1 MIQVLQNEKEIFYG
15 EVREITDNIDFTKH
29 IYAVG
34 ELAFLFDSIQPQK
47 VYQCSPLQMFT
58 EIINIHNSQVEQK
71 KQFKV
76 GEVSVTDANDYV
88 YHFTNREDTLTVLR
102 DKLCTPLNG
111 YLKIT
116 KVNGERY
123 INLVPIERYGKHCTQ
138 EIQFGENLLDYSANS
153 TSVNI
158 ATSVIPIGAMIEE
171 ENRTSKA
178 VKGLD
183 EYVTI
188 VGTAVD
194 DYHKKT
200 DDDYVIN
207 DAAVSQFGHIRV
219 TKEWPDVNSPE
230 ILREKATEWIKQTQF
245 ADLILNVSA
254 FDRNLSDI
262 NIDSFDLGDIVS
274 VWAVPFGMESVTFPV
289 QKKTIYMND
298 ITKNYIVLGNKFQK
312 SYTSQASTAVEQI
325 KEEIPEISP
334 LLQMAKDNAV
344 TLLTDP
350 TKGYVSYIF
359 DKDGNRTEIW
369 ISDNKDSTKATRK
382 WVWNSSGLGY
392 LYLENGE
399 WKSDVAITMDGAI
412 VADKITTG
420 TMLADRIRG
429 GILEVGGTKF
439 AKDGIISVKNNQ
451 DSIIVTL
458 DVNGLKMN
466 SGSINLN
473 NKFSVNN
480 DGYMTSTSGK
490 IGGFEIDTDNLSIGD
505 ATLQRN
511 KIGCGTAGN
520 GIVNLVGNRSSDN
533 AKYGFIQISNSGNP
547 DKDEVL
553 AGIRIY
559 GNGLVRKYG
568 GNGNVEWER
577 WLSNIPES

>member
-1 MIQVLQNEKEIFYG
+1 MIRVLQNEREIFYG

-194 DYHKKT
+194 DYHKNT

-254 FDRNLSDI
+254 FDRNLSDV

-312 SYTSQASTAVEQI
+312 SYTSQASKAVEQI
-325 KEEIPEISP
+325 KEEIPALSP
-334 LLQMAKDNAV
+334 ILEQARENAI
-344 TLLTDP
+344 LMLTDP

-392 LYLENGE
+392 FYKENDV
-399 WKSDVAITMDGAI
+399 WKTNVAITMDGAI
-412 VADKITTG
+412 VADTITTG
-420 TMLADRIRG
+420 TMSADRVRG
-429 GILEVGGTKF
+429 GIFEVGGTKF
-439 AKDGIISVKNNQ
+439 AKDGIISVKNNK

-466 SGSINLN
+466 SGTINLN

-490 IGGFEIDTDNLSIGD
+490 IGGFEIKNDNLSIGD
-505 ATLQRN
+505 ATLQADRM
-511 KIGCGTAGN
+511 GCGSAGY
-520 GIVNLVGNRSSDN
+520 GIVNIVGNRSSDN
-533 AKYGFIQISNSGNP
+533 ARFGYIQLSNSGNP
-547 DKDEVL
+547 DTCL

-568 GNGNVEWER
+568 GDGSVSWER

>member
-1 MIQVLQNEKEIFYG
+1 MIRVLQNEKEIFYG

-76 GEVSVTDANDYV
+76 GEVSVTDVNDYV

-289 QKKTIYMND
+289 QKKTIYMTD

-312 SYTSQASTAVEQI
+312 SYTSQASTAVEKI

-350 TKGYVSYIF
+350 TKGYISYIF

-439 AKDGIISVKNNQ
+439 AKDGIISVKNNK

-458 DVNGLKMN
+458 DVNGLTMN

-473 NKFSVNN
+473 NKFSVNSN
-480 DGYMTSTSGK
+480 GYMTSTSGK

-505 ATLQRN
+505 ATLRRDR
-511 KIGCGTAGN
+511 IGCGSAGY
-520 GIVNLVGNRSSDN
+520 GIVNIVGDRSSDN
-533 AKYGFIQISNSGNP
+533 ARFGYIQLSNSGNS
-547 DKDEVL
+547 DECL

-568 GNGNVEWER
+568 GDGSVSWER

>member
-1 MIQVLQNEKEIFYG
+1 MIRVLQNEKEIFYG

-194 DYHKKT
+194 DYHKNT

-312 SYTSQASTAVEQI
+312 SYTSQASTAVEKI

-350 TKGYVSYIF
+350 TKGYISYIF

-382 WVWNSSGLGY
+382 WVWNSSGLAY
-392 LYLENGE
+392 LYLENGV

-412 VADKITTG
+412 VADIITTG
-420 TMLADRIRG
+420 TMLADRIKG
-429 GILEVGGTKF
+429 GTFEVGGKGF
-439 AKDGIISVKNNQ
+439 AKDGIISVKNNK

-458 DVNGLKMN
+458 DVNGLTMN

-473 NKFSVNN
+473 NKFSVNSN
-480 DGYMTSTSGK
+480 GYMTSTSGK

-505 ATLQRN
+505 ATLRRDR
-511 KIGCGTAGN
+511 IGCGSAGY
-520 GIVNLVGNRSSDN
+520 GIVNVVGNRSSDN
-533 AKYGFIQISNSGNP
+533 ARFGYIQLSNSGNP
-547 DKDEVL
+547 DTCL

-568 GNGNVEWER
+568 GDGSVSWER

>member
-194 DYHKKT
+194 DYHKNT

-312 SYTSQASTAVEQI
+312 SYTSQASTAVEKI
-325 KEEIPEISP
+325 KEEIPALSP
-334 LLQMAKDNAV
+334 ILEQARENAI
-344 TLLTDP
+344 LMLTDP

-392 LYLENGE
+392 FYKENDV
-399 WKSDVAITMDGAI
+399 WKTNVAITMDGAI
-412 VADKITTG
+412 VADTITTG
-420 TMLADRIRG
+420 TMSADRVRG

-439 AKDGIISVKNNQ
+439 AKDGIISVKNNK

-466 SGSINLN
+466 SGTINLN

-490 IGGFEIDTDNLSIGD
+490 IGGFEIETDNLSIGD
-505 ATLQRN
+505 ATLQADRM
-511 KIGCGTAGN
+511 GCGSAGY
-520 GIVNLVGNRSSDN
+520 GIVNIVGNRSSDN
-533 AKYGFIQISNSGNP
+533 ARFGYIQLSNSGNSNECL
-547 DKDEVL
+547 D
-553 AGIRIY
+553 GIRIY

-568 GNGNVEWER
+568 GDGSVSWER

>member
-138 EIQFGENLLDYSANS
+138 EIQFGENLLDYSANN

-245 ADLILNVSA
+245 ADLILSVSA
-254 FDRNLSDI
+254 FDRNLTDI

-298 ITKNYIVLGNKFQK
+298 ITK
-312 SYTSQASTAVEQI
+312 
-325 KEEIPEISP
+325 
-334 LLQMAKDNAV
+334 
-344 TLLTDP
+344 
-350 TKGYVSYIF
+350 
-359 DKDGNRTEIW
+359 
-369 ISDNKDSTKATRK
+369 
-382 WVWNSSGLGY
+382 
-392 LYLENGE
+392 
-399 WKSDVAITMDGAI
+399 
-412 VADKITTG
+412 
-420 TMLADRIRG
+420 
-429 GILEVGGTKF
+429 
-439 AKDGIISVKNNQ
+439 
-451 DSIIVTL
+451 
-458 DVNGLKMN
+458 
-466 SGSINLN
+466 
-473 NKFSVNN
+473 
-480 DGYMTSTSGK
+480 
-490 IGGFEIDTDNLSIGD
+490 
-505 ATLQRN
+505 
-511 KIGCGTAGN
+511 
-520 GIVNLVGNRSSDN
+520 
-533 AKYGFIQISNSGNP
+533 
-547 DKDEVL
+547 
-553 AGIRIY
+553 
-559 GNGLVRKYG
+559 
-568 GNGNVEWER
+568 
-577 WLSNIPES
+577 

>member
-123 INLVPIERYGKHCTQ
+123 INLVPIDRYGKHCTQ

-194 DYHKKT
+194 DYHKNT

-312 SYTSQASTAVEQI
+312 SYTSQANTAVEKI

-334 LLQMAKDNAV
+334 LLKQAKDTAMAM
-344 TLLTDP
+344 LTDP
-350 TKGYVSYIF
+350 SKGYVSYIF
-359 DKDGNRTEIW
+359 DEDGNRTEIW
-369 ISDNKDSTKATRK
+369 ISDNMNSSKATRK

-392 LYLENGE
+392 FYKENDV
-399 WKSDVAITMDGAI
+399 WKTNVAITMDGAI
-412 VADKITTG
+412 VADTITTG
-420 TMLADRIRG
+420 TMSADRVRG

-439 AKDGIISVKNNQ
+439 AKDGIISVKNNK

-466 SGSINLN
+466 SGTINLN

-490 IGGFEIDTDNLSIGD
+490 IGGFEIKTDNLSIGD
-505 ATLQRN
+505 ATLRRDRM
-511 KIGCGTAGN
+511 GCGSAGY
-520 GIVNLVGNRSSDN
+520 GIVNIVGNRSSDN
-533 AKYGFIQISNSGNP
+533 ARFGYIQLSNSGNP
-547 DKDEVL
+547 DTCLD
-553 AGIRIY
+553 GIRIY

-568 GNGNVEWER
+568 GDGSVSWER

>member
-1 MIQVLQNEKEIFYG
+1 MIRVLQNEKEIFYG

-194 DYHKKT
+194 DYHKNT

-245 ADLILNVSA
+245 ADLILSVSA
-254 FDRNLSDI
+254 FDRNLIDI

-312 SYTSQASTAVEQI
+312 SYTSQANTAVEKI

-334 LLQMAKDNAV
+334 LLKQAKDTAMAM
-344 TLLTDP
+344 LTDP
-350 TKGYVSYIF
+350 SKGYVSYIF
-359 DKDGNRTEIW
+359 DEDGNRTEIW
-369 ISDNKDSTKATRK
+369 ISDNMNSSKATRK

-392 LYLENGE
+392 FYKENDV
-399 WKSDVAITMDGAI
+399 WKTNVAITMDGAI
-412 VADKITTG
+412 VADRITTG
-420 TMLADRIRG
+420 TMLADRIKG
-429 GILEVGGTKF
+429 GLLEVGGTGF

-473 NKFSVNN
+473 NKFSVNSN
-480 DGYMTSTSGK
+480 GYMTSTSGK
-490 IGGFEIDTDNLSIGD
+490 IGGFEIKTDNLSIGD
-505 ATLQRN
+505 ATLR
-511 KIGCGTAGN
+511 KDRMGCGSAGY
-520 GIVNLVGNRSSDN
+520 GIVNIVGDRSSDN
-533 AKYGFIQISNSGNP
+533 ARFGYIQLSNSGNP
-547 DKDEVL
+547 DTCL

-568 GNGNVEWER
+568 GDGNVEWER

>member
-1 MIQVLQNEKEIFYG
+1 MIRVLQNEKEIFYG

-219 TKEWPDVNSPE
+219 TKEWPDVHSPE

-245 ADLILNVSA
+245 ADLILSVSA

-312 SYTSQASTAVEQI
+312 SYTSQASTAVEKI

-429 GILEVGGTKF
+429 GILEVGGTGF
-439 AKDGIISVKNNQ
+439 AKDGIINVKNNK

-473 NKFSVNN
+473 NKFSVNSN
-480 DGYMTSTSGK
+480 GYMTSTSGK
-490 IGGFEIDTDNLSIGD
+490 IGGFEINTDNLSIGD
-505 ATLQRN
+505 ATLR
-511 KIGCGTAGN
+511 KDRIGCGSAGH
-520 GIVNLVGNRSSDN
+520 GIVNVVGNRSSDN
-533 AKYGFIQISNSGNP
+533 ARFGYIQLSNSGNSN
-547 DKDEVL
+547 ECL

-568 GNGNVEWER
+568 GDGSVSWER

>member
-1 MIQVLQNEKEIFYG
+1 MIRVLQNEKEIFYG

-194 DYHKKT
+194 DYHKNT

-334 LLQMAKDNAV
+334 LLKQAKDTAMAM
-344 TLLTDP
+344 LTDP
-350 TKGYVSYIF
+350 SKGYVSYIF
-359 DKDGNRTEIW
+359 DEDGNRTEIW
-369 ISDNKDSTKATRK
+369 ISDNMNSSKATRK

-392 LYLENGE
+392 FYKENDV
-399 WKSDVAITMDGAI
+399 WKTNVAITMDGAI
-412 VADKITTG
+412 VADIITTG

-429 GILEVGGTKF
+429 GTLEVGGTKF

-480 DGYMTSTSGK
+480 NGYMTSTSGK

-505 ATLQRN
+505 ATLRRDR
-511 KIGCGTAGN
+511 IGCGSAGY
-520 GIVNLVGNRSSDN
+520 GIVNIVGNRSSDN
-533 AKYGFIQISNSGNP
+533 ARFGYIQLSNSGNP
-547 DKDEVL
+547 DTCLD
-553 AGIRIY
+553 GIRIY

-568 GNGNVEWER
+568 GDGSVSWER

>member
-1 MIQVLQNEKEIFYG
+1 
-15 EVREITDNIDFTKH
+15 
-29 IYAVG
+29 
-34 ELAFLFDSIQPQK
+34 
-47 VYQCSPLQMFT
+47 
-58 EIINIHNSQVEQK
+58 
-71 KQFKV
+71 
-76 GEVSVTDANDYV
+76 
-88 YHFTNREDTLTVLR
+88 
-102 DKLCTPLNG
+102 
-111 YLKIT
+111 
-116 KVNGERY
+116 
-123 INLVPIERYGKHCTQ
+123 
-138 EIQFGENLLDYSANS
+138 
-153 TSVNI
+153 
-158 ATSVIPIGAMIEE
+158 MIEE

-194 DYHKKT
+194 DYHKNT

-312 SYTSQASTAVEQI
+312 SYTSQASTAVEKI

-420 TMLADRIRG
+420 TMLADRIKG
-429 GILEVGGTKF
+429 GTFEVGGKGF
-439 AKDGIISVKNNQ
+439 AKDGIISVKNNK

-458 DVNGLKMN
+458 DVNGLTMN

-473 NKFSVNN
+473 NKFSVNSN
-480 DGYMTSTSGK
+480 GYMTSTSGK

-505 ATLQRN
+505 ATLRRDR
-511 KIGCGTAGN
+511 IGCGSAGY
-520 GIVNLVGNRSSDN
+520 GIVNVVGNRSSDN
-533 AKYGFIQISNSGNP
+533 ARFGYIQLSNSGNP
-547 DKDEVL
+547 DTCL
-553 AGIRIY
+553 AGIRIC

-568 GNGNVEWER
+568 GDGSVSWER

>member
-76 GEVSVTDANDYV
+76 GEVSVTDVNDYV

-245 ADLILNVSA
+245 ADLILSVSA

-312 SYTSQASTAVEQI
+312 SYTSQASTAVEKI

-350 TKGYVSYIF
+350 TKGYISYIF

-439 AKDGIISVKNNQ
+439 AKDGIISVKNNK

-458 DVNGLKMN
+458 DVNGLTMN

-473 NKFSVNN
+473 NKFSVNSN
-480 DGYMTSTSGK
+480 GYMTSTSGK

-505 ATLQRN
+505 ATLRRDR
-511 KIGCGTAGN
+511 IGCGSAGY
-520 GIVNLVGNRSSDN
+520 GIVNIVGDRSSDN
-533 AKYGFIQISNSGNP
+533 ARFGYIQLSNSGNSN
-547 DKDEVL
+547 ECL

-568 GNGNVEWER
+568 GDGSVSWER
-577 WLSNIPES
+577 WLVNIPES

>member
-1 MIQVLQNEKEIFYG
+1 MIRVLQNEKEIFYG

-194 DYHKKT
+194 DYHKNT

-312 SYTSQASTAVEQI
+312 SYTSQASTAVEKI

-350 TKGYVSYIF
+350 TKGYISYIF

-439 AKDGIISVKNNQ
+439 AKDGIINVKNNQ

-490 IGGFEIDTDNLSIGD
+490 IGGFEIETDNLSIGD
-505 ATLQRN
+505 ATLRRDR
-511 KIGCGTAGN
+511 IGCGSAGY
-520 GIVNLVGNRSSDN
+520 GIVNIVGDRSSDN
-533 AKYGFIQISNSGNP
+533 ARFGYIQLSNSGNP
-547 DKDEVL
+547 DTCL

-568 GNGNVEWER
+568 GDGSVSWER

>member
-1 MIQVLQNEKEIFYG
+1 MIRVLQNEKEIFYG

-219 TKEWPDVNSPE
+219 TKEWPDVHSPE

-245 ADLILNVSA
+245 ADLILSVSA

-312 SYTSQASTAVEQI
+312 SYTSQASTAVEKI

-429 GILEVGGTKF
+429 GILEVGGTGF
-439 AKDGIISVKNNQ
+439 AKDGIINVKNNK

-473 NKFSVNN
+473 NKFSVNSN
-480 DGYMTSTSGK
+480 GYMTSTSGK
-490 IGGFEIDTDNLSIGD
+490 IGGFEINTDNLSIGD
-505 ATLQRN
+505 ATLR
-511 KIGCGTAGN
+511 KDRIGCGSAGH
-520 GIVNLVGNRSSDN
+520 GIVNVVGNRSSDN
-533 AKYGFIQISNSGNP
+533 ARFGYIQLSNSGNSN
-547 DKDEVL
+547 ECL

-577 WLSNIPES
+577 WLVNIPES

>member
-568 GNGNVEWER
+568 GDGSVSWER

>member
-245 ADLILNVSA
+245 ADLILSVSA

-312 SYTSQASTAVEQI
+312 SYTSQASTAVEKI

-350 TKGYVSYIF
+350 TKGYISYIF

-439 AKDGIISVKNNQ
+439 AKDGIISVKNNK

-458 DVNGLKMN
+458 DVNGLTMN

-473 NKFSVNN
+473 NKFSVNSN
-480 DGYMTSTSGK
+480 GYMTSTSGK

-505 ATLQRN
+505 ATLRRDR
-511 KIGCGTAGN
+511 IGCGSAGY
-520 GIVNLVGNRSSDN
+520 GIVNIVGDRSSDN
-533 AKYGFIQISNSGNP
+533 ARFGYIQLSNSGNS
-547 DKDEVL
+547 DTCLD
-553 AGIRIY
+553 GIRIY

-568 GNGNVEWER
+568 GDGSVSWER

>member
-245 ADLILNVSA
+245 ADLILSVSA
-254 FDRNLSDI
+254 FDRNLMDI

-312 SYTSQASTAVEQI
+312 SYTSQASTAVEKI

-344 TLLTDP
+344 KLLTDP

-382 WVWNSSGLGY
+382 WVWNSSGLAY

-420 TMLADRIRG
+420 TMLADRIKG
-429 GILEVGGTKF
+429 GILEVGGTGF
-439 AKDGIISVKNNQ
+439 AKDGIISIKNNK

-473 NKFSVNN
+473 NKFSVNSN
-480 DGYMTSTSGK
+480 GYMTSTSGK
-490 IGGFEIDTDNLSIGD
+490 IGGFEIETDNLSIDD
-505 ATLQRN
+505 ATLR
-511 KIGCGTAGN
+511 KDRIGCGSAGY
-520 GIVNLVGNRSSDN
+520 GIVNIVGDRSSDN
-533 AKYGFIQISNSGNP
+533 ARFGYIQLSNSGNSN
-547 DKDEVL
+547 ECL

-568 GNGNVEWER
+568 GDGSVSWER

>member
-1 MIQVLQNEKEIFYG
+1 MIRVLQNEKEIFYG

-245 ADLILNVSA
+245 ADLILSVSA

-312 SYTSQASTAVEQI
+312 SYTSQANTAVEKI

-429 GILEVGGTKF
+429 GIFEVGGTGF
-439 AKDGIISVKNNQ
+439 AKDGIINVKNNK

-473 NKFSVNN
+473 NKFSVNSN
-480 DGYMTSTSGK
+480 GYMTSTSGK
-490 IGGFEIDTDNLSIGD
+490 IGGFEIKTDNLSIGD
-505 ATLQRN
+505 ATLRRDR
-511 KIGCGTAGN
+511 IGCGSAGY
-520 GIVNLVGNRSSDN
+520 GIVNIVGDRSSDN
-533 AKYGFIQISNSGNP
+533 ARFGYIQLSNSGNP
-547 DKDEVL
+547 DTCL

-568 GNGNVEWER
+568 GDGSVSWER

>member
-1 MIQVLQNEKEIFYG
+1 MIKVLQNEKEIFYG

-254 FDRNLSDI
+254 FDRNLIDI

-312 SYTSQASTAVEQI
+312 SYTSQASTAVEKI

-399 WKSDVAITMDGAI
+399 WKSDVAITMDGSI
-412 VADKITTG
+412 VANIITTG
-420 TMLADRIRG
+420 TMLADRIKG
-429 GILEVGGTKF
+429 GTLEVGGTKF

-480 DGYMTSTSGK
+480 NGYMTSTSGK
-490 IGGFEIDTDNLSIGD
+490 IGGFEIETDNLSIGD
-505 ATLQRN
+505 ATLRRDR
-511 KIGCGTAGN
+511 IGCGSAGY
-520 GIVNLVGNRSSDN
+520 GIVNIVGNRSSDN
-533 AKYGFIQISNSGNP
+533 ARFGYIQLSNSGNP
-547 DKDEVL
+547 DTCLD
-553 AGIRIY
+553 GIRIY

-568 GNGNVEWER
+568 GDGNVSWER

>member
-1 MIQVLQNEKEIFYG
+1 MIRVLQNEKEIFYG

-245 ADLILNVSA
+245 ADLILSVSA

-312 SYTSQASTAVEQI
+312 SYTSQASTAVEKI

-350 TKGYVSYIF
+350 TKGYISYIF

-439 AKDGIISVKNNQ
+439 AKDGIISVKNNK

-458 DVNGLKMN
+458 DVNGLTMN

-473 NKFSVNN
+473 NKFSVNSN
-480 DGYMTSTSGK
+480 GYMTSTSGK

-505 ATLQRN
+505 ATLRRDR
-511 KIGCGTAGN
+511 IGCGSAGY
-520 GIVNLVGNRSSDN
+520 GIVNIVGDRSSDN
-533 AKYGFIQISNSGNP
+533 ARFGYIQLSNSGNSN
-547 DKDEVL
+547 ECL

-568 GNGNVEWER
+568 GDGSVSWER

>member
-1 MIQVLQNEKEIFYG
+1 MIRVLQNEKEIFYG

-245 ADLILNVSA
+245 ADLILSVSA
-254 FDRNLSDI
+254 FDRNLIDI

-312 SYTSQASTAVEQI
+312 SYTSQASTAVEKI

-399 WKSDVAITMDGAI
+399 WKSDVAITMDGSI
-412 VADKITTG
+412 VADIITTG
-420 TMLADRIRG
+420 TMLADRIKG
-429 GILEVGGTKF
+429 GTLEVGGTGF
-439 AKDGIISVKNNQ
+439 AKDGIINVKNNK

-473 NKFSVNN
+473 NKFSVNSN
-480 DGYMTSTSGK
+480 GYMTSTSGK
-490 IGGFEIDTDNLSIGD
+490 IGGFEIKTDNLSIGD
-505 ATLQRN
+505 ATLR
-511 KIGCGTAGN
+511 KDRMGCGSAGY
-520 GIVNLVGNRSSDN
+520 GIVNIVGDRSSDN
-533 AKYGFIQISNSGNP
+533 ARFGYIQLSNSGNP
-547 DKDEVL
+547 DECL

-568 GNGNVEWER
+568 GDGSVSWER

>member
-194 DYHKKT
+194 DYHKNT
-200 DDDYVIN
+200 DDDYVI
-207 DAAVSQFGHIRV
+207 DIH
-219 TKEWPDVNSPE
+219 
-230 ILREKATEWIKQTQF
+230 TE
-245 ADLILNVSA
+245 L
-254 FDRNLSDI
+254 
-262 NIDSFDLGDIVS
+262 
-274 VWAVPFGMESVTFPV
+274 
-289 QKKTIYMND
+289 
-298 ITKNYIVLGNKFQK
+298 
-312 SYTSQASTAVEQI
+312 
-325 KEEIPEISP
+325 
-334 LLQMAKDNAV
+334 
-344 TLLTDP
+344 
-350 TKGYVSYIF
+350 
-359 DKDGNRTEIW
+359 
-369 ISDNKDSTKATRK
+369 
-382 WVWNSSGLGY
+382 
-392 LYLENGE
+392 
-399 WKSDVAITMDGAI
+399 
-412 VADKITTG
+412 
-420 TMLADRIRG
+420 
-429 GILEVGGTKF
+429 
-439 AKDGIISVKNNQ
+439 
-451 DSIIVTL
+451 
-458 DVNGLKMN
+458 
-466 SGSINLN
+466 
-473 NKFSVNN
+473 
-480 DGYMTSTSGK
+480 
-490 IGGFEIDTDNLSIGD
+490 
-505 ATLQRN
+505 
-511 KIGCGTAGN
+511 
-520 GIVNLVGNRSSDN
+520 
-533 AKYGFIQISNSGNP
+533 
-547 DKDEVL
+547 
-553 AGIRIY
+553 
-559 GNGLVRKYG
+559 
-568 GNGNVEWER
+568 
-577 WLSNIPES
+577 

>member
-1 MIQVLQNEKEIFYG
+1 MIRVLQNEKEIFYG

-194 DYHKKT
+194 DYHKNT

-312 SYTSQASTAVEQI
+312 SYTSQASTAVEKI

-382 WVWNSSGLGY
+382 WVWNSSGLAY
-392 LYLENGE
+392 LYLENGK

-429 GILEVGGTKF
+429 GILEVGGTEF

-480 DGYMTSTSGK
+480 NGYMTSTSGK
-490 IGGFEIDTDNLSIGD
+490 IGGFEIKTDNLSIGD
-505 ATLQRN
+505 ATLR
-511 KIGCGTAGN
+511 KDRMGCGSAGY
-520 GIVNLVGNRSSDN
+520 GIVNVVGNRSSDN
-533 AKYGFIQISNSGNP
+533 ARFGYIQLSNSGNSNECL
-547 DKDEVL
+547 D
-553 AGIRIY
+553 GIRIY

-568 GNGNVEWER
+568 GDGSVSWER

>member
-1 MIQVLQNEKEIFYG
+1 MIRVLQNEKEIFYG

-76 GEVSVTDANDYV
+76 GEVSVTDVNDYV

-245 ADLILNVSA
+245 ADLILSVSA
-254 FDRNLSDI
+254 FDRNLIDI

-312 SYTSQASTAVEQI
+312 SYTSQASTAVEKI

-350 TKGYVSYIF
+350 TKGYISYIF

-439 AKDGIISVKNNQ
+439 AKDGIISVKNNK

-458 DVNGLKMN
+458 DVNGLTMN

-473 NKFSVNN
+473 NKFSVNSN
-480 DGYMTSTSGK
+480 GYMTSTSGK

-505 ATLQRN
+505 ATLRRDR
-511 KIGCGTAGN
+511 IGCGSAGY
-520 GIVNLVGNRSSDN
+520 GIVNIVGDRSSDN
-533 AKYGFIQISNSGNP
+533 ARFGYIQLSNSGNSN
-547 DKDEVL
+547 ECL

-568 GNGNVEWER
+568 GDGSVSWER

>member
-1 MIQVLQNEKEIFYG
+1 MIRVLQNEKEIFYG

-194 DYHKKT
+194 DYHKNT

-312 SYTSQASTAVEQI
+312 SYTSQASTAVEKI

-334 LLQMAKDNAV
+334 LLKQAKDTAMAM
-344 TLLTDP
+344 LTDP

-392 LYLENGE
+392 FYKENDV
-399 WKSDVAITMDGAI
+399 WKTNVAITMDGAI
-412 VADKITTG
+412 VADRITTG
-420 TMLADRIRG
+420 TMLADRIKG
-429 GILEVGGTKF
+429 GLLEVGGTGF

-473 NKFSVNN
+473 NKFSVNSN
-480 DGYMTSTSGK
+480 GYMTSTSGK
-490 IGGFEIDTDNLSIGD
+490 IGGFEIKTDNLSIGD
-505 ATLQRN
+505 ATLR
-511 KIGCGTAGN
+511 KDRMGCGSAGY
-520 GIVNLVGNRSSDN
+520 GIVNIVGDRSSDN
-533 AKYGFIQISNSGNP
+533 ARFGYIQLSNSGNP
-547 DKDEVL
+547 DTCL

-568 GNGNVEWER
+568 GDGNVEWER

>member
-1 MIQVLQNEKEIFYG
+1 MIRVLQNEKEIFYG

-76 GEVSVTDANDYV
+76 GEVSVTDVNDYV

-207 DAAVSQFGHIRV
+207 DAAISQFGHIRV
-219 TKEWPDVNSPE
+219 TKEWPDVHSPE

-325 KEEIPEISP
+325 KEKIPEISP

-350 TKGYVSYIF
+350 TKGYISYIF

-439 AKDGIISVKNNQ
+439 AKDGIISVKNNK

-458 DVNGLKMN
+458 DVNGLTMN

-473 NKFSVNN
+473 NKFSVNSN
-480 DGYMTSTSGK
+480 GYMTSTSGK
-490 IGGFEIDTDNLSIGD
+490 IGGFEINTDNLSIDD
-505 ATLQRN
+505 ATLRRDR
-511 KIGCGTAGN
+511 IGCGSAGY
-520 GIVNLVGNRSSDN
+520 GIVNIVGNKSSDN
-533 AKYGFIQISNSGNP
+533 ARFGYIQLSNSGNP
-547 DKDEVL
+547 DTCL

-568 GNGNVEWER
+568 GDGSVSWER

>member
-1 MIQVLQNEKEIFYG
+1 MIKVLQNEKEIFYG

-194 DYHKKT
+194 DYHKNT

-312 SYTSQASTAVEQI
+312 SYTSQASTAVEKI

-412 VADKITTG
+412 VADKITIG
-420 TMLADRIRG
+420 TMSADRVRG

-439 AKDGIISVKNNQ
+439 AKDGIISVKNNK

-466 SGSINLN
+466 SGTINLN

-505 ATLQRN
+505 ATLQADRM
-511 KIGCGTAGN
+511 GCGSAGY
-520 GIVNLVGNRSSDN
+520 GIVNIVGNRSSDN
-533 AKYGFIQISNSGNP
+533 ARFGYIQLSNSGNS
-547 DKDEVL
+547 DTCL

>member
-1 MIQVLQNEKEIFYG
+1 MIRVLQNEKEIFYG

-194 DYHKKT
+194 DYHKNT

-312 SYTSQASTAVEQI
+312 SYTSQASTAVEKI

-334 LLQMAKDNAV
+334 LLKQAKDTAMAM
-344 TLLTDP
+344 LTDP

-392 LYLENGE
+392 FYKENDV
-399 WKSDVAITMDGAI
+399 WKTNVAITMDGAI
-412 VADKITTG
+412 VADIITTG
-420 TMLADRIRG
+420 TMLADRIKG
-429 GILEVGGTKF
+429 GTFEVGGKGF

-473 NKFSVNN
+473 NKFSVNSN
-480 DGYMTSTSGK
+480 GYMTSTSGK

-505 ATLQRN
+505 ATLRRDR
-511 KIGCGTAGN
+511 IGCGSAGY
-520 GIVNLVGNRSSDN
+520 GIVNVVGNRSSDN
-533 AKYGFIQISNSGNP
+533 ARFGYIQLSNSGNP
-547 DKDEVL
+547 DTCLD
-553 AGIRIY
+553 GIRIY

-568 GNGNVEWER
+568 GDGNVEWER

>member
-245 ADLILNVSA
+245 ADLILSVSA

-312 SYTSQASTAVEQI
+312 SYTSQASTAVEKI

-350 TKGYVSYIF
+350 TKGYISYIF

-439 AKDGIISVKNNQ
+439 AKDGIISVKNNK

-458 DVNGLKMN
+458 DVNGLTMN

-473 NKFSVNN
+473 NKFSVNSN
-480 DGYMTSTSGK
+480 GYMTSTSGK
-490 IGGFEIDTDNLSIGD
+490 IGGFEIETDNLSIGD
-505 ATLQRN
+505 ATLRRDR
-511 KIGCGTAGN
+511 IGCGSAGY
-520 GIVNLVGNRSSDN
+520 GIVNIVGDRSSDN
-533 AKYGFIQISNSGNP
+533 ARFGYIQLSNSGNSN
-547 DKDEVL
+547 ECL

-568 GNGNVEWER
+568 GDGSVSWER

>member
-1 MIQVLQNEKEIFYG
+1 MIRVLQNEKEIFYG

-76 GEVSVTDANDYV
+76 GEVSVTDVNDYV

-219 TKEWPDVNSPE
+219 TKEWPDVHSPE

-245 ADLILNVSA
+245 ADLILSVSA

-312 SYTSQASTAVEQI
+312 SYTSQASTAVEKI

-350 TKGYVSYIF
+350 TKGYISYIF

-439 AKDGIISVKNNQ
+439 AKDGIISVKNNK

-458 DVNGLKMN
+458 DVNGLTMN

-473 NKFSVNN
+473 NKFSVNSN
-480 DGYMTSTSGK
+480 GYMTSTSGK

-505 ATLQRN
+505 ATLRRDR
-511 KIGCGTAGN
+511 IGCGSAGY
-520 GIVNLVGNRSSDN
+520 GIVNIVGYKSSDN
-533 AKYGFIQISNSGNP
+533 ARFGYIQLSNSGNP
-547 DKDEVL
+547 DTCL

-568 GNGNVEWER
+568 GDGNVSWER

>member
-1 MIQVLQNEKEIFYG
+1 
-15 EVREITDNIDFTKH
+15 
-29 IYAVG
+29 
-34 ELAFLFDSIQPQK
+34 
-47 VYQCSPLQMFT
+47 
-58 EIINIHNSQVEQK
+58 
-71 KQFKV
+71 
-76 GEVSVTDANDYV
+76 
-88 YHFTNREDTLTVLR
+88 
-102 DKLCTPLNG
+102 
-111 YLKIT
+111 
-116 KVNGERY
+116 
-123 INLVPIERYGKHCTQ
+123 
-138 EIQFGENLLDYSANS
+138 
-153 TSVNI
+153 
-158 ATSVIPIGAMIEE
+158 
-171 ENRTSKA
+171 
-178 VKGLD
+178 
-183 EYVTI
+183 
-188 VGTAVD
+188 
-194 DYHKKT
+194 
-200 DDDYVIN
+200 
-207 DAAVSQFGHIRV
+207 
-219 TKEWPDVNSPE
+219 
-230 ILREKATEWIKQTQF
+230 
-245 ADLILNVSA
+245 
-254 FDRNLSDI
+254 
-262 NIDSFDLGDIVS
+262 
-274 VWAVPFGMESVTFPV
+274 
-289 QKKTIYMND
+289 MND

-312 SYTSQASTAVEQI
+312 SYTSQASTAVEKI

-350 TKGYVSYIF
+350 TKGYISYIF

-439 AKDGIISVKNNQ
+439 AKDGIISVKNNK

-458 DVNGLKMN
+458 DVNGLTMN

-480 DGYMTSTSGK
+480 NGYMTSTSGK
-490 IGGFEIDTDNLSIGD
+490 IGGFEIETDNLSIGD
-505 ATLQRN
+505 ATLRADR
-511 KIGCGTAGN
+511 IGCGSAGY
-520 GIVNLVGNRSSDN
+520 GIVNIVGDRSSDN
-533 AKYGFIQISNSGNP
+533 ARFGYIQLSNSGNSN
-547 DKDEVL
+547 ECL

-568 GNGNVEWER
+568 GDGSVSWER

>member
-1 MIQVLQNEKEIFYG
+1 MIRVLQNEKEIFYG

-219 TKEWPDVNSPE
+219 TKEWPDVHSPE

-245 ADLILNVSA
+245 ADLILSVSA

-312 SYTSQASTAVEQI
+312 SYTSQASTAVEKI

-439 AKDGIISVKNNQ
+439 AKDGIINVKNNK

-473 NKFSVNN
+473 NKFSVNSN
-480 DGYMTSTSGK
+480 GYMTSTSGK
-490 IGGFEIDTDNLSIGD
+490 IGGFEINTDNLSIGD
-505 ATLQRN
+505 ATLR
-511 KIGCGTAGN
+511 KDRIGCGSAGH
-520 GIVNLVGNRSSDN
+520 GIVNVVGNRSSDN
-533 AKYGFIQISNSGNP
+533 ARFGYIQLSNSGNSN
-547 DKDEVL
+547 ECL

-568 GNGNVEWER
+568 GDGSVSWER

>member
-76 GEVSVTDANDYV
+76 GEVSVTDVNDYV

-245 ADLILNVSA
+245 ADLILSVSA

-312 SYTSQASTAVEQI
+312 SYTSQASTAVEKI

-350 TKGYVSYIF
+350 TKGYISYIF

-439 AKDGIISVKNNQ
+439 AKDGIISVKNNK

-458 DVNGLKMN
+458 DVNGLTMN

-473 NKFSVNN
+473 NKFSVNSN
-480 DGYMTSTSGK
+480 GYMTSTSGK

-505 ATLQRN
+505 ATLRRDR
-511 KIGCGTAGN
+511 IGCGSAGY
-520 GIVNLVGNRSSDN
+520 GIVNIVGDRSSDN
-533 AKYGFIQISNSGNP
+533 ARFGYIQLSNSGNSN
-547 DKDEVL
+547 ECL

-568 GNGNVEWER
+568 GDGSVSWER

>member
-194 DYHKKT
+194 DYHKNT

-312 SYTSQASTAVEQI
+312 SYTSQANTAVEKI

-439 AKDGIISVKNNQ
+439 AKDGIISVKNNK

-458 DVNGLKMN
+458 DVNGLTMN

-473 NKFSVNN
+473 NKFSVNSN
-480 DGYMTSTSGK
+480 GYMTSTSGK

-505 ATLQRN
+505 ATLRRDR
-511 KIGCGTAGN
+511 IGCGSAGY
-520 GIVNLVGNRSSDN
+520 GIVNVVGNRSSDN
-533 AKYGFIQISNSGNP
+533 ARFGYIQLSNSGNP
-547 DKDEVL
+547 DTCL

-568 GNGNVEWER
+568 GDGSVSWER

>member
-219 TKEWPDVNSPE
+219 TKEWPDVHSPE

-312 SYTSQASTAVEQI
+312 SYTSQASTAVEKI

-420 TMLADRIRG
+420 TMLADRIKG
-429 GILEVGGTKF
+429 GTLEVGGKGF

-480 DGYMTSTSGK
+480 NGYMTSTSGK
-490 IGGFEIDTDNLSIGD
+490 IGGFEIETDNLSIGD
-505 ATLQRN
+505 ATLRADRM
-511 KIGCGTAGN
+511 GCGSAGY
-520 GIVNLVGNRSSDN
+520 GIINIVGNRSSDN
-533 AKYGFIQISNSGNP
+533 ARFGYIQLSNSGNSN
-547 DKDEVL
+547 ECL

-568 GNGNVEWER
+568 GDGSVSWER

>member
-194 DYHKKT
+194 DYHKNT

-312 SYTSQASTAVEQI
+312 SYTSQASTAVEKI

-412 VADKITTG
+412 VADIITTG
-420 TMLADRIRG
+420 TMLADRIKG
-429 GILEVGGTKF
+429 GTFEVGGKGF
-439 AKDGIISVKNNQ
+439 AKDGIISVKNNK

-458 DVNGLKMN
+458 DVNGLTMN

-473 NKFSVNN
+473 NKFSVNSN
-480 DGYMTSTSGK
+480 GYMTSTSGK

-505 ATLQRN
+505 ATLRRDR
-511 KIGCGTAGN
+511 IGCGSAGY
-520 GIVNLVGNRSSDN
+520 GIVNIVGNKSSDN
-533 AKYGFIQISNSGNP
+533 ARFGYIQLSNSGNSN
-547 DKDEVL
+547 ECL

-568 GNGNVEWER
+568 GDGSVSWER

>member
-1 MIQVLQNEKEIFYG
+1 MAVN
-15 EVREITDNIDFTKH
+15 DID
-29 IYAVG
+29 
-34 ELAFLFDSIQPQK
+34 EL
-47 VYQCSPLQMFT
+47 
-58 EIINIHNSQVEQK
+58 
-71 KQFKV
+71 
-76 GEVSVTDANDYV
+76 
-88 YHFTNREDTLTVLR
+88 
-102 DKLCTPLNG
+102 KLYRG
-111 YLKIT
+111 
-116 KVNGERY
+116 
-123 INLVPIERYGKHCTQ
+123 
-138 EIQFGENLLDYSANS
+138 
-153 TSVNI
+153 
-158 ATSVIPIGAMIEE
+158 
-171 ENRTSKA
+171 
-178 VKGLD
+178 
-183 EYVTI
+183 
-188 VGTAVD
+188 
-194 DYHKKT
+194 
-200 DDDYVIN
+200 DDYVIN

-312 SYTSQASTAVEQI
+312 SYTSQASTAVEKI

-350 TKGYVSYIF
+350 TKGYISYIF

-439 AKDGIISVKNNQ
+439 AKDGIISVKNNK

-458 DVNGLKMN
+458 DVNGLTMN

-473 NKFSVNN
+473 NKFSVNSN
-480 DGYMTSTSGK
+480 GYMTSTSGK

-505 ATLQRN
+505 ATLRRDR
-511 KIGCGTAGN
+511 IGCGSAGY
-520 GIVNLVGNRSSDN
+520 GIVNIVGDRSSDN
-533 AKYGFIQISNSGNP
+533 ARFGYIQLSNSGDSN
-547 DKDEVL
+547 ECL

-568 GNGNVEWER
+568 GDGSVSWER

>member
-219 TKEWPDVNSPE
+219 TKEWPDVHSPE

-245 ADLILNVSA
+245 ADLILSVSA

-312 SYTSQASTAVEQI
+312 SYTSQASTAVEKI

-350 TKGYVSYIF
+350 TKGYISYIF

-439 AKDGIISVKNNQ
+439 AKDGIISVKNNK

-458 DVNGLKMN
+458 DVNGLTMN

-473 NKFSVNN
+473 NKFSVNSN
-480 DGYMTSTSGK
+480 GYMTSTSGK
-490 IGGFEIDTDNLSIGD
+490 IGGFEIDTDNLSIDD
-505 ATLQRN
+505 ATLRRDR
-511 KIGCGTAGN
+511 IGCGSAGY
-520 GIVNLVGNRSSDN
+520 GIVNIVGDRSSDN
-533 AKYGFIQISNSGNP
+533 ARFGYIQLSNSGNSN
-547 DKDEVL
+547 ECL

-568 GNGNVEWER
+568 GDGSVSWER

>member
-76 GEVSVTDANDYV
+76 GEVSVTDVNDYV

-219 TKEWPDVNSPE
+219 TKEWPDVHSPE

-312 SYTSQASTAVEQI
+312 SYTSQASTAVEKI

-350 TKGYVSYIF
+350 TKGYISYIF

-439 AKDGIISVKNNQ
+439 AKDGIISVKNNK

-458 DVNGLKMN
+458 DVNGLTMN

-473 NKFSVNN
+473 NKFSVNSN
-480 DGYMTSTSGK
+480 GYMTSTSGK
-490 IGGFEIDTDNLSIGD
+490 IGGFEIETDNLSIGD
-505 ATLQRN
+505 ATLRRDR
-511 KIGCGTAGN
+511 IGCGSAGY
-520 GIVNLVGNRSSDN
+520 GIVNIVGDRSSDN
-533 AKYGFIQISNSGNP
+533 ARFGYIQLSNSGNSN
-547 DKDEVL
+547 ECL

-568 GNGNVEWER
+568 GDGSVSWER

>member
-1 MIQVLQNEKEIFYG
+1 MIRVLQNEKEIFYG

-76 GEVSVTDANDYV
+76 GEVSVTDVNDYV

-245 ADLILNVSA
+245 ADLILSVSA
-254 FDRNLSDI
+254 FDRNLIDI

-312 SYTSQASTAVEQI
+312 SYTSQASTAVEKI

-350 TKGYVSYIF
+350 TKGYISYIF

-439 AKDGIISVKNNQ
+439 AKDGIISVKNNK

-458 DVNGLKMN
+458 DVNGLTMN

-473 NKFSVNN
+473 NKFSVNSN
-480 DGYMTSTSGK
+480 GYMTSTSGK

-505 ATLQRN
+505 ATLRRDR
-511 KIGCGTAGN
+511 IGCGSAGY
-520 GIVNLVGNRSSDN
+520 GIVNIVGDRSSDN
-533 AKYGFIQISNSGNP
+533 ARFGYIQLSNSGNSN
-547 DKDEVL
+547 EFL

-568 GNGNVEWER
+568 GDGSVSWER

>member
-1 MIQVLQNEKEIFYG
+1 MIRVLQNEKEIFYG

-254 FDRNLSDI
+254 FDRNLIDI

-312 SYTSQASTAVEQI
+312 SYTSQASTAVEKI

-392 LYLENGE
+392 LYLENGV

-412 VADKITTG
+412 VADIITTG

-429 GILEVGGTKF
+429 GTLEVGGTKF
-439 AKDGIISVKNNQ
+439 AKDGIISVKNNK

-458 DVNGLKMN
+458 DVNGLTMN

-473 NKFSVNN
+473 NKFSVNSN
-480 DGYMTSTSGK
+480 GYMTSTSGK
-490 IGGFEIDTDNLSIGD
+490 IGGFEIETDNLSIGD
-505 ATLQRN
+505 ATLRRDR
-511 KIGCGTAGN
+511 IGCGSAGY
-520 GIVNLVGNRSSDN
+520 GIVNIVGNRSSDN
-533 AKYGFIQISNSGNP
+533 ARFGYIQLSNSGNP
-547 DKDEVL
+547 DTCLD
-553 AGIRIY
+553 GIRIY

-568 GNGNVEWER
+568 GDGSVSWER